1 MEVNKEDEAHLLDE
15 EKDFFKTHQVV
26 EGYIPPQDPLHDIDS
41 KKTVTLLIVWTVA
54 LFVGIWVMA
63 QLFHF
68 MVQGERN
75 RKVAESQGQFG
86 PLGSELSELRAQE
99 DKELAG
105 EDGHLSIEKAMA
117 ELLKQN
123 R

>member
-1 MEVNKEDEAHLLDE
+1 MEVHKEDEAHLLEE
-15 EKDFFKTHQVV
+15 EKEYFKTHGVLQGHVA
-26 EGYIPPQDPLHDIDS
+26 PQDPLHDIDS

-54 LFVGIWVMA
+54 LFAGIWVMA

-75 RKVAESQGQFG
+75 RKVAESQEQFG
-86 PLGSELSELRAQE
+86 PLGKELLALRARE

-105 EDGHLSIEKAMA
+105 EDGHLSIEKAKA
-117 ELLKQN
+117 ELLK